1 MAVETY
7 FWWTESQ
14 KKLAEELEKFV
25 NKNVD
30 DAERAYWSKEYPEA
44 VMKRVGEK
52 GLMGVGV
59 PKEYG
64 GSELGATGC
73 CIVAEQLGRLPGVGN
88 LFVIA
93 MLAGLH
99 QLINFGTE
107 EQKRKWL
114 PQIAEGKKLGT
125 ICITEPFVGS
135 DASNINTTADFV
147 DGHWVINGKKRMV
160 SAAGIA
166 CRYLVYARTKRD
178 DSDVNY
184 TDITAFMVEK
194 GTPGFHVEKLNVLV
208 GYDNIPNGYLDF
220 DNVVVEDANRIGNVG
235 SGWEIMMSGLNFERL
250 VAAAVVCGGM
260 MDAIRYIL
268 HHTDRRVQFEKKISE
283 FSNIQFDIAEYV
295 GKLNMIRLY
304 TYYTAAEL
312 DRDSKIRMDK
322 TSIAKLYSTEWA
334 TQLGL
339 RGIQVMGGDGLTK
352 FYPVERLLRESKIGE
367 VVAGT
372 NEIQRSIIY
381 RMAIGN
387 RKFYKYPFRMHM
399 DPEKNI
405 PIQTSKDS
413 EYKGVEI
420 NAENILKVLA
430 NDFRC
435 NPALYMSIS
444 DIVSATGGKRK
455 DILRVCEELEQE
467 GLIFTF
473 GGKRGTID
481 LVKANYKGLDKA
493 FPKEFYRWIPE
504 GYDETKIF

>member
-14 KKLAEELEKFV
+14 KELAQELEKFV
-25 NKNVD
+25 NDNIE
-30 DAERAYWSKEYPEA
+30 DAEKAYWEKEYPKV
-44 VMKRVGEK
+44 VMKRIAEK

-59 PKEYG
+59 PQNYG

-99 QLINFGTE
+99 QLINYGTE
-107 EQKRKWL
+107 EQKKKWL

-147 DGHWVINGKKRMV
+147 DGHWVIKGKKRMV

-166 CRYLVYARTKRD
+166 SRYLVYARTKRD
-178 DSDVNY
+178 ESDVNY
-184 TDITAFMVEK
+184 KDITAFMVEK
-194 GTPGFHVEKLNVLV
+194 GTPGFHVEKLNVLI

-220 DNVVVEDANRIGNVG
+220 DNVIVEDSNRIGNVG

-260 MDAIRYIL
+260 MDAIRYVL

-283 FSNIQFDIAEYV
+283 FSNIQFDIAEYI

-304 TYYTAAEL
+304 TYYAAAEL
-312 DRDSKIRMDK
+312 DRESKIRMDK

-339 RGIQVMGGDGLTK
+339 RAIQVMGGDGLTK

-381 RMAIGN
+381 RMAIAN
-387 RKFYKYPFRMHM
+387 RKYYKYPFRMHM
-399 DPEKNI
+399 DTEKNI
-405 PIQTSKDS
+405 PIQTSSAS
-413 EYKGVEI
+413 EYEGIEI
-420 NAENILKVLA
+420 NTENILKVLA
-430 NDFRC
+430 NDYRC
-435 NPALYMSIS
+435 NPALYMSVS
-444 DIVSATGGKRK
+444 DIVSLTGGKRR
-455 DILRVCEELEQE
+455 DIISVCEKLEYE
-467 GLIFTF
+467 GLVFAF
-473 GGKRGTID
+473 RGKNGNIE
-481 LVKANYKGLDKA
+481 LVKANYEGLDKA

-504 GYDETKIF
+504 GYDETKLF

>member
-14 KKLAEELEKFV
+14 KKLAEELEKFA
-25 NKNVD
+25 NKNID
-30 DAERAYWSKEYPEA
+30 DAERAYWAKEYPEK
-44 VMKRVGEK
+44 VMQRVAEH

-59 PKEYG
+59 PKQYG

-114 PQIAEGKKLGT
+114 PQIAEGKSLGT

-160 SAAGIA
+160 SAAGVA

-178 DSDVNY
+178 DSDENY
-184 TDITAFMVEK
+184 QDITAFMVEK
-194 GTPGFHVEKLNVLV
+194 GTPGFHVEKLNVLI

-220 DNVVVEDANRIGNVG
+220 DNVIVEDANRIGNVG
-235 SGWEIMMSGLNFERL
+235 SGWEIMMAGLNFERL

-260 MDAIRYIL
+260 LDAVRYLL
-268 HHTDRRVQFEKKISE
+268 HHTERRVQFEKKISE
-283 FSNIQFDIAEYV
+283 FSNIEFDIAEYV
-295 GKLNMIRLY
+295 AKLNMIRLY

-312 DRDSKIRMDK
+312 DKNNKICMDK
-322 TSIAKLYSTEWA
+322 TSIAKLFSTEWA

-381 RMAIGN
+381 RMALAN
-387 RKFYKYPFRMHM
+387 RRYYKYPFRMHM
-399 DPEKNI
+399 DLEMNI
-405 PIQTSKDS
+405 PIQTSTES
-413 EYKGVEI
+413 EYMGIEI
-420 NAENILKVLA
+420 NTENVLKILA
-430 NDFRC
+430 DDFRC
-435 NPALYMSIS
+435 NPALYMSIG
-444 DIVSATGGKRK
+444 DIAAMTGGKNK
-455 DILRVCEELEQE
+455 DIIRVCEELEAE
-467 GLIFTF
+467 GLVVIF
-473 GGKRGTID
+473 GGKKRKVEM
-481 LVKANYKGLDKA
+481 VKANYKGLDKA